1 MFITKM
7 SLSRRTF
14 LRGTGVSVALPFLE
28 AMVPAFTATV
38 KTAAQPTPRFG
49 AIYIPH
55 GAIMDQWTPATVG
68 GGFEFKPILKA
79 LEPFKNR
86 TIVVSNLARP
96 GGESTNTHIA
106 TAAGWLSGA
115 IAKPTEGADLYLGT
129 TADQIVAKQIGQD
142 TPFPSIE
149 LAVEN
154 FTGYIG
160 ACGTNYSCAYA
171 NTLAWSSP
179 TTPLPTEINPRVA
192 FERLF
197 GRAGTREQR
206 MARTREDRSILDA
219 IRQDANELQR
229 GLGKQDSTRLGDY
242 LDNIR
247 EIERRIQRTEEKNS
261 TQVTQLDAPLG
272 IPESYADHVGL
283 LFDIVAVAYQ
293 ADLTRVFTL
302 MMGREGSNRTYL
314 DLDITEGHHQ
324 LSHHGGKPEQMAK
337 HARLNGFHLQ
347 RAGSLAH
354 LLRQRHEQW
363 QRPLSR
369 SASDGD
375 HGWSGRQ
382 GSSPRP
388 GRTEDDDR
396 QPVDV
401 GGAEVRLRDG
411 KCRDQ
416 HRARRPLARFR
427 VRCSVR
433 VLSSLCLVLSPS
445 AGPVVLRPLATGTTG
460 PRTTN
465 GPGTKNQEPGT
476 GVLSRR
482 VRRCGRSG

>member
-14 LRGTGVSVALPFLE
+14 LRGAGVSMALPFLE
-28 AMVPAFTATV
+28 AMVPAFTATA
-38 KTAAQPTPRFG
+38 KTAANPTRRFG

-79 LEPFKNR
+79 LEPFKDR
-86 TIVVSNLARP
+86 TIIVSNLARP
-96 GGESTNTHIA
+96 GGESTNTHVA

-115 IAKPTEGADLYLGT
+115 IAKPTEGEDLLLGT
-129 TADQIVAKQIGQD
+129 TADQFVAKQIGQD
-142 TPFPSIE
+142 SPFPSIE

-197 GRAGTREQR
+197 GRAGTRERRTAR
-206 MARTREDRSILDA
+206 MQEDRRILDA

-229 GLGKQDSTRLGDY
+229 GLGARDSARLGDY

-247 EIERRIQRTEEKNS
+247 EIERRIQRTEEKNR

-272 IPESYADHVGL
+272 TPESYAEHAGL

-314 DLDITEGHHQ
+314 DLGIAEGHHQ
-324 LSHHGGKPEQMAK
+324 LSHHGGKPEQIAK
-337 HARLNGFHLQ
+337 HARLNAFHLQ
-347 RAGSLAH
+347 QFARFIEKLG
-354 LLRQRHEQW
+354 
-363 QRPLSR
+363 
-369 SASDGD
+369 ASPDGD
-375 HGWSGRQ
+375 GSVLDHSMICYGSGMSN
-382 GSSPRP
+382 GNVHSPDPLPMVIMGGVAGKGHRHIQAAP
-388 GRTEDDDR
+388 KTTIGNLWVSVAQKFDCELDKVGVSTGR
-396 QPVDV
+396 VD
-401 GGAEVRLRDG
+401 L
-411 KCRDQ
+411 
-416 HRARRPLARFR
+416 
-427 VRCSVR
+427 
-433 VLSSLCLVLSPS
+433 
-445 AGPVVLRPLATGTTG
+445 
-460 PRTTN
+460 
-465 GPGTKNQEPGT
+465 
-476 GVLSRR
+476 
-482 VRRCGRSG
+482 

>member
-14 LRGTGVSVALPFLE
+14 LRGAGVSVALPFLE
-28 AMVPAFTATV
+28 AMVPAFTATA
-38 KTAAQPTPRFG
+38 KTAAQPVRRFG

-68 GGFEFKPILKA
+68 NGFDFKPILKP
-79 LEPFKNR
+79 LEPFKDQ
-86 TIVVSNLARP
+86 TIIVSNLARP
-96 GGESTNTHIA
+96 GGEATNTHIA

-115 IAKPTEGADLYLGT
+115 IAKPTEGEDLYLGT
-129 TADQIVAKQIGQD
+129 TADQLVAKQIGQD

-192 FERLF
+192 FERIF

-206 MARTREDRSILDA
+206 MARMREDRSILDA

-229 GLGKQDSTRLGDY
+229 GLGARDSARLGDY

-261 TQVTQLDAPLG
+261 TQVAQLDAPIG
-272 IPESYADHVGL
+272 VPESYADHVGL

-302 MMGREGSNRTYL
+302 MMGREGSNRTYAN
-314 DLDITEGHHQ
+314 LDISEGHHQ
-324 LSHHGGKPEQMAK
+324 ISHHGGKPEQIAK
-337 HARLNGFHLQ
+337 HARLNTFHLQ
-347 RAGSLAH
+347 QFAKFIEKLRAA
-354 LLRQRHEQW
+354 
-363 QRPLSR
+363 P
-369 SASDGD
+369 DGD
-375 HGWSGRQ
+375 GSVLDHSLICYGSGMSN
-382 GSSPRP
+382 GNVHSPDPLPLVIMGGVAGKGHRHVQAAP
-388 GRTEDDDR
+388 KTTIGNLWVSVAQKFECETENVGVSTGR
-396 QPVDV
+396 VD
-401 GGAEVRLRDG
+401 L
-411 KCRDQ
+411 
-416 HRARRPLARFR
+416 
-427 VRCSVR
+427 
-433 VLSSLCLVLSPS
+433 
-445 AGPVVLRPLATGTTG
+445 
-460 PRTTN
+460 
-465 GPGTKNQEPGT
+465 
-476 GVLSRR
+476 
-482 VRRCGRSG
+482 

>member
-1 MFITKM
+1 M
-7 SLSRRTF
+7 
-14 LRGTGVSVALPFLE
+14 ALPFLE
-28 AMVPAFTATV
+28 AMVPAFTATA
-38 KTAAQPTPRFG
+38 KTAAKPTLRFG

-55 GAIMDQWTPATVG
+55 GAIMDQWTPGTVG
-68 GGFEFKPILKA
+68 RGFEFKPILKA
-79 LEPFKNR
+79 LEPFR
-86 TIVVSNLARP
+86 DQTIIVSNLARP

-115 IAKPTEGADLYLGT
+115 IAKPTEGEDLYLGT
-129 TADQIVAKQIGQD
+129 TADQLIAKQIGQD

-171 NTLAWSSP
+171 NTLAWSTP

-206 MARTREDRSILDA
+206 LARMRDDRSILDA

-229 GLGKQDSTRLGDY
+229 GLGARDSARLGDY
-242 LDNIR
+242 LDNVR
-247 EIERRIQRTEEKNS
+247 EIERRIQRSEEKSS
-261 TQVTQLDAPLG
+261 TQITSLDAPIG

-324 LSHHGGKPEQMAK
+324 LSHHGGKPEQIAK
-337 HARLNGFHLQ
+337 HARLNTFHLQ
-347 RAGSLAH
+347 QFARFIDKLRAA
-354 LLRQRHEQW
+354 
-363 QRPLSR
+363 P
-369 SASDGD
+369 DGD
-375 HGWSGRQ
+375 GSVLDHSLICYGSGMSN
-382 GSSPRP
+382 GNVHSPDPLPLVMMGGVAGKGHRHIQSAP
-388 GRTEDDDR
+388 KTTIGNVWVSVAQKFDCDVDKVGVSTGR
-396 QPVDV
+396 VD
-401 GGAEVRLRDG
+401 L
-411 KCRDQ
+411 
-416 HRARRPLARFR
+416 
-427 VRCSVR
+427 
-433 VLSSLCLVLSPS
+433 
-445 AGPVVLRPLATGTTG
+445 
-460 PRTTN
+460 
-465 GPGTKNQEPGT
+465 
-476 GVLSRR
+476 
-482 VRRCGRSG
+482 